1 MNTMPIH
8 KETFEL
14 YIKLIMI
21 NESKILNDIEYMYV

>member
-14 YIKLIMI
+14 YIKLI